1 MSRFL
6 SRSALA
12 ATLAACSWA
21 TPVSAAPVCLDNYRI
36 ESTSIPDSRTIIFH
50 MRDGTAWRN
59 TLKNSCPNLRFSG
72 FVYKDRGGVSEYCA
86 NLTVVRVIDSGEP
99 CMLGEF
105 SKVAPAPHA

>member
-1 MSRFL
+1 MSHFL
-6 SRSALA
+6 LRSALA

-36 ESTSIPDSRTIIFH
+36 ENTSIPDNHTIIFY